1 MLKIRVFSTDTC
13 PYCVALKSF
22 LQEKNIKFEELN
34 VAENMEAQ
42 KEMVEKTGQLGVP
55 VINVDGQIIIGFDK
69 PKLSSLLNIK

>member
-1 MLKIRVFSTDTC
+1 MQKIRVFSTDVC

-22 LQEKNIKFEELN
+22 LQENNVEFEALN

-55 VINVDGQIIIGFDK
+55 VANIGDQWVVGFDK
-69 PKLSSLLNIK
+69 DKIAKLLGL

>member
-1 MLKIRVFSTDTC
+1 MQKPRIFSTNSC

-22 LQEKNIKFEELN
+22 LEENNIEFEELN

-55 VINVDGQIIIGFDK
+55 VTNIGDQWIIGFDK
-69 PKLSSLLNIK
+69 DKISKLLNS